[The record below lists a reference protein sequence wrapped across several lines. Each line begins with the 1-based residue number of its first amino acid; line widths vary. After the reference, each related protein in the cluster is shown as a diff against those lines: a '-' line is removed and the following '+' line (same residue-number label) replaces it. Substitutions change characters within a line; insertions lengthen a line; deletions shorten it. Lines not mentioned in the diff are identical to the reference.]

1 MKTNYFFKKMVWAMA
16 ITATCF
22 VCEANAQN
30 DDPYKEFVS
39 PQWGLK
45 CPEGH
50 TRLTEYR
57 AEAENNPKAKK
68 QYNKLM
74 KRISKAQAKR
84 EKVLKKPASRRTGNF
99 SAAPTFRARQA
110 VTRT

>member
-16 ITATCF
+16 IAATCF

-57 AEAENNPKAKK
+57 AEAEKQSKSEKA
-68 QYNKLM
+68 
-74 KRISKAQAKR
+74 I
-84 EKVLKKPASRRTGNF
+84 
-99 SAAPTFRARQA
+99 
-110 VTRT
+110 